1 MLSRSYPTAD
11 TNEMVPDPTPAT
23 PTQQRQP
30 TTGALR
36 SSVLASI
43 PRQIG
48 FPMSPATFRL
58 VLLVSCAHAL
68 VHVFELS
75 LPSVEQMIGE
85 EFHVGKDRTGVLGT
99 VWRIPFGVGAVFT
112 GWLVDRYGSKPLLLI
127 YLAGCLLTSIL
138 AGVAGSFSV
147 VVLAMLLMGCFASIY
162 HPAGLALISHETTP
176 ERRGAALGWHGIF
189 GSAGIAASPFLA
201 SIVFSTGEVTWRQYY
216 FLLTIPAGL
225 LIVLLALRLRED
237 RSGRDESDSTA
248 PTSSTPVADDDRRD
262 WRMYGILVTAGAL
275 SGFIYAAFMHFL
287 PRYLDSSGLDIAGLS
302 PESLRNRLAAL
313 VLTCGIVGQSLAGRL
328 ARPGRLERLLTLVFF
343 ANAPLLIWMAFA
355 TGPWRVAATCVLAL
369 VHFMNQPFYNSL
381 IAQYVPRSRRSLG
394 YGFSNM
400 ACFSLGG
407 LGPTFAG
414 YTASDQWTYGGL
426 ALVAV
431 AAGIVSL
438 FLRREAG

>member
-1 MLSRSYPTAD
+1 M
-11 TNEMVPDPTPAT
+11 
-23 PTQQRQP
+23 
-30 TTGALR
+30 
-36 SSVLASI
+36 SST
-43 PRQIG
+43 
-48 FPMSPATFRL
+48 TFRL
-58 VLLVSCAHAL
+58 ILLVSCAHAL

-85 EFHVGKDRTGVLGT
+85 EFQVGKDRTGVLGT

-127 YLAGCLLTSIL
+127 YLAGCLATAVM
-138 AGVAGSFSV
+138 AGMAETFSV
-147 VVLAMLLMGCFASIY
+147 VVIAMLLMGCFASIY
-162 HPAGLALISHETTP
+162 HPAGLALISHETTADQ
-176 ERRGAALGWHGIF
+176 RGAALGWHGIF

-216 FLLTIPAGL
+216 FLLTIPAGV
-225 LIVLLALRLRED
+225 LIVLLALRLRESRPERKTGD
-237 RSGRDESDSTA
+237 PTQASPSPA
-248 PTSSTPVADDDRRD
+248 PDPEDNGN
-262 WRMYGILVTAGAL
+262 WRMYGILVTSGAL

-287 PRYLDSSGLDIAGLS
+287 PRYLDSTGLNIEGLS

-313 VLTCGIVGQSLAGRL
+313 VLTCGIVGQSVAGRL
-328 ARPGRLERLLTLVFF
+328 ARPGRLERLLTVIFF
-343 ANAPLLIWMAFA
+343 ANAPLLVWMALA
-355 TGPWRVAATCVLAL
+355 TGPWRIAATCVLAL
-369 VHFMNQPFYNSL
+369 VHFMNQPVYNSL

-414 YTASDQWTYGGL
+414 YAASDQWTYGGL

-431 AAGIVSL
+431 AAGVVSL
-438 FLRREAG
+438 FLRRAAE